1 MKKMKRW
8 SKWMLLASAGVV
20 GCQSDVDTTLPEI
33 TQVIVDGLESETHS
47 IQAGE
52 SMQISLMVSDN
63 ENLKQVKV
71 NVHAADDG
79 HGHGSG
85 SGVVLQPNVGTWNY
99 SSIIE
104 LTGQSATANLSLSVP
119 ADIIGSW
126 HLEIMAID
134 ESGNEAIEKVVT
146 LSVNNDELPVIQ
158 VTTSPAAF
166 DNVISVSASNP
177 VLSLDATVVDASGI
191 DSLYILAATEG
202 GVEVFTQSFDAS
214 DVLEF
219 NTGTIEITFPGVG
232 LYDIE
237 LRALDVNGYENI
249 LMREVQV
256 Q

>member
-71 NVHAADDG
+71 N
-79 HGHGSG
+79 GHGSG

-99 SSIIE
+99 SHIIE

-158 VTTSPAAF
+158 VTTSPASS

-191 DSLYILAATEG
+191 DSLYILAASEG

-249 LMREVQV
+249 WMREVQV

>member
-1 MKKMKRW
+1 
-8 SKWMLLASAGVV
+8 MLLASAGVV
-20 GCQSDVDTTLPEI
+20 GCQSEVDTTLPEI

-104 LTGQSATANLSLSVP
+104 ISGQSATANLSLSVP

-158 VTTSPAAF
+158 VTTSPVASS
-166 DNVISVSASNP
+166 NSISVSASNP
-177 VLSLDATVVDASGI
+177 VLSLDATIADASGI
-191 DSLYILAATEG
+191 DSVYISATTEA
-202 GVEVFTQSFDAS
+202 GVEVFSQSWDAANAF
-214 DVLEF
+214 EF
-219 NTGTIEITFPGVG
+219 GTGAVQITFPGVD
-232 LYDIE
+232 LYDLEI
-237 LRALDVNGYENI
+237 RALDVNGYENI
-249 LMREVQV
+249 WIREVQV